1 MSDDGSAAPA
11 PKLPN
16 KWVQYG
22 GWLLGALASIVT
34 ALGYLSPEQ
43 VTAIKDAVH
52 KSPPQQVSST
62 TEQSVG
68 GMTPDDIKV
77 WGEQIT
83 QILNELKK
91 LKPSPAPQ
99 PAPTPVPPP
108 VPTPVPTPTPQ
119 PVPDPSPF
127 PIPVDPQPTPAPSN
141 LKIQIVDELEKPLT
155 STTVEAG
162 RLFMV
167 TANTKERVGW
177 AVSKHGDVRLLVLP
191 NNLGYAFSLQ
201 GDSFVEFFLTD
212 ANLKAVSTRVICNQA
227 PQPPPAPV
235 VDPVPGPAP
244 NPPNPIPTP
253 KAEKLKLAVVYD
265 VKNMTPETTQV
276 LTATDVWNG
285 FEKQGHKWIFY
296 PNVSKEPGAIQAKA
310 DAGESGLPKLVVYD
324 LTTGAKMAVLPLPTV
339 EELPGVVEFYGG
351 KRE

>member
-43 VTAIKDAVH
+43 VTAIKDVVH
-52 KSPPQQVSST
+52 KNPQQQVSST

-68 GMTPDDIKV
+68 GVTPDDIKV
-77 WGEQIT
+77 WGDQIT

-99 PAPTPVPPP
+99 PDPTPVPP
-108 VPTPVPTPTPQ
+108 PVPTPTPQ
-119 PVPDPSPF
+119 PVPDPAPS

-201 GDSFVEFFLTD
+201 GDSFIEFFLTD

-227 PQPPPAPV
+227 PQPPPY
-235 VDPVPGPAP
+235 VDPKPDPK
-244 NPPNPIPTP
+244 PTP
-253 KAEKLKLAVVYD
+253 PPPVAQKLSLAVVYS
-265 VKNMTPETTQV
+265 VKEITPDTARV
-276 LTATDVWNG
+276 LAATDRWKAY
-285 FEKQGHKWIFY
+285 EPKGHSWKFHAY
-296 PNVSKEPGAIQAKA
+296 SDKTTEAETKKVMADVGHQTLPMLLVYSK
-310 DAGESGLPKLVVYD
+310 D
-324 LTTGAKMAVLPLPTV
+324 TGNLITSVPLPTEMDEV
-339 EELPGVVEFYGG
+339 DQLVKYYGG
-351 KRE
+351 S